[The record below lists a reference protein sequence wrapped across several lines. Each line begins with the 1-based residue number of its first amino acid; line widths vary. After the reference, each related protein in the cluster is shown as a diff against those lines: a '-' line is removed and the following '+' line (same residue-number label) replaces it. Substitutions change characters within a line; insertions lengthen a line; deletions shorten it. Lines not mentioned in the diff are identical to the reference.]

1 MLMLGAGVVFG
12 YLIYRSMPQT
22 AAAMP
27 AAGGE
32 LRVMVG
38 AMTGGGLLGF
48 AVAPVLSRVGSWF
61 GRCVDSRIR
70 KVSTHGVISGAVGMI
85 VGLIIANLLV
95 IPVASIPELGSYL
108 GIALNVFFAVT
119 GLIVGYHK
127 REEVIPIHTH
137 HPLAGSSTP
146 SFRWANTMA
155 SSMIWRSLS
164 VLPERYMYPSKASN
178 PVAYR

>member
-1 MLMLGAGVVFG
+1 MLGAGVVFG

-70 KVSTHGVISGAVGMI
+70 KVSTHGVIWCRWDDSGP
-85 VGLIIANLLV
+85 N
-95 IPVASIPELGSYL
+95 
-108 GIALNVFFAVT
+108 N
-119 GLIVGYHK
+119 
-127 REEVIPIHTH
+127 
-137 HPLAGSSTP
+137 
-146 SFRWANTMA
+146 N
-155 SSMIWRSLS
+155 
-164 VLPERYMYPSKASN
+164 
-178 PVAYR
+178 